1 MICSLTSEDLSCI
14 REMKLRNVQKVE
26 EKISIFILLRYKYIN
41 FCIKIY
47 FYPQFSQIIG
57 FLANTTFPINFSVN
71 NS

>member
-14 REMKLRNVQKVE
+14 RAMKLRNVQKVE

-47 FYPQFSQIIG
+47 FHPQFSQIIG

>member
-1 MICSLTSEDLSCI
+1 MICFLKSEDLSCI
-14 REMKLRNVQKVE
+14 RAMKLRNIQKVE
-26 EKISIFILLRYKYIN
+26 QKISLFTVLCYRYIN

-57 FLANTTFPINFSVN
+57 FLANATFPINSSVN